1 MEFRFHW
8 IPIVVL
14 SMVLFYCFLFS
25 QFYFK
30 CQYFN
35 TLGIIFLATHDKIIT
50 SKYIRGVY
58 VSCSVMSDSLQ
69 PHGLLLTRPLCPW
82 NFPGKNTGV
91 GCHSLL
97 QGIIPTQGSN
107 PGLLLGR
114 QILYH
119 CATWGASDLLGP
131 LPHFYSRASLPLF
144 LSTSSVPVCTPQP
157 AALTND

>member
-1 MEFRFHW
+1 
-8 IPIVVL
+8 
-14 SMVLFYCFLFS
+14 MVLFYCFLFS
-25 QFYFK
+25 YFYFK

-35 TLGIIFLATHDKIIT
+35 ILGIIFLATHDKIIT
-50 SKYIRGVY
+50 SKYIRGVC

-82 NFPGKNTGV
+82 NSPSKNTGV

-107 PGLLLGR
+107 LGLLHCR

-119 CATWGASDLLGP
+119 
-131 LPHFYSRASLPLF
+131 
-144 LSTSSVPVCTPQP
+144 LSHQGSPIRGIWCYEIFVGSV
-157 AALTND
+157 LR